1 VERYNADDVT
11 GAGYGTLNALTS
23 REAASVSVY
32 DTSSSAFPL
41 LDVANHFALAGA
53 SFPPSILAGLSQTQ
67 IAGDLAYA
75 ASPVTEAV
83 VASANEITAAICAVT
98 DQNPDAACEARGV
111 LAADQKMGLQKAG

>member
-1 VERYNADDVT
+1 
-11 GAGYGTLNALTS
+11 
-23 REAASVSVY
+23 
-32 DTSSSAFPL
+32 
-41 LDVANHFALAGA
+41 VANHFALAGA